1 MLKPYPHT
9 VLASALFVTVV
20 LASAL
25 TVYSLGF
32 RSSTGLARV
41 VPLPALFLP
50 AATSVLVLQAIPYP
64 SLRSR
69 LLASLLVSIG
79 CCLIT
84 VIVMFIVGCT
94 FYDGCNTR

>member
-1 MLKPYPHT
+1 MPRPSSRT
-9 VLASALFVTVV
+9 VLASALVATVV

-25 TVYSLGF
+25 TAYSLGF

-41 VPLPALFLP
+41 VPLPVLFVP

-69 LLASLLVSIG
+69 VLASLLVFTG
-79 CCLIT
+79 CCVIT
-84 VIVMFIVGCT
+84 VLVMFIVGCT
-94 FYDGCNTR
+94 VYDGCNTR